1 MSKYEY
7 IIFDMDD
14 TLIDNLENVRYAF
27 SKMLEYKKQSYS
39 EGEFNRWVKL
49 DKQFWND
56 FNAGEIKVPDEYR
69 ISQEQF
75 VKYVQSLRY
84 ILYFNNEIPI
94 TEAMQINELYLNALK
109 EIVVEIPGASKVLQI
124 LSQKYNL
131 VIATNGPRQAVFT
144 KIEKIGCTD
153 YIKQVFSA
161 DLTKNTVTKPNE
173 LYFIELLDY
182 LNFHDKDK
190 ILIVGDSLKTDVQG
204 GMNSSID
211 TCWFNPNN
219 EALPSNYKPTFIIN
233 ALEDLLEILK

>member
-1 MSKYEY
+1 MSKYKY

-39 EGEFNRWVKL
+39 EEEFNRWVKL